1 MTTLDEIEARAR
13 EATPGPLTGVFSE
26 VFAYDGEYWVKVAN
40 CRQLT
45 NGNNNAL
52 FFAAARS
59 DVPLLCRALR
69 IAADEVIASLG
80 IPDSSSIQESID
92 FAIDKWL
99 QEAQDDK
106 SDG

>member
-1 MTTLDEIEARAR
+1 MTTTLDKIEARAQAVSDQGSYDDFI
-13 EATPGPLTGVFSE
+13 EALNVSQ
-26 VFAYDGEYWVKVAN
+26 K
-40 CRQLT
+40 
-45 NGNNNAL
+45 
-52 FFAAARS
+52 

-99 QEAQDDK
+99 QEAQDDQ
-106 SDG
+106 SDV